1 MKKFLLSF
9 LVIALFAGMA
19 MAYPETT
26 GDISD
31 VPQPGLWKSHLSS
44 NQKLGA
50 KCQIGSNTYQYVYN
64 NSGTTEYQGH
74 PAYWDWDYDGG
85 GYGYIVTDVHGMGS
99 ATYESFAGIWLCDA
113 WGETSVGSAAYGW
126 IVVAGVCE
134 AYLAVAPLG
143 TNIATGEVLCGYLT
157 DEGYTEGEDF
167 LVYLRGTVTGDN
179 SVVDATTVEA
189 LAVSWPRALD
199 PMTSSTPALRTIMV
213 RP

>member
-1 MKKFLLSF
+1 MKNMKKVLFSVLI
-9 LVIALFAGMA
+9 IALFAGVA

-64 NSGTTEYQGH
+64 NAGTTEYQGH
-74 PAYWDWDYDGG
+74 PAFWDWDAAAGG
-85 GYGYIVTDVHGMGS
+85 NGYYVTDANGMVS
-99 ATYESFAGIWLCDA
+99 TYEAFAGIWLCDA
-113 WGETSVGSAAYGW
+113 WGGNSVGSGLYGW
-126 IVVAGVCE
+126 IVTGGVCE
-134 AYLAVAPLG
+134 AYLCAPSGG
-143 TNIATGEVLCGYLT
+143 TSIATGEVLVGT
-157 DEGYTEGEDF
+157 GTTEGNTQGEDY
-167 LVYLRGTVTGDN
+167 LIYLRGVVTGALTQ
-179 SVVDATTVEA
+179 ATSEA
-189 LAVSWPRALD
+189 IAVSWPRSLD